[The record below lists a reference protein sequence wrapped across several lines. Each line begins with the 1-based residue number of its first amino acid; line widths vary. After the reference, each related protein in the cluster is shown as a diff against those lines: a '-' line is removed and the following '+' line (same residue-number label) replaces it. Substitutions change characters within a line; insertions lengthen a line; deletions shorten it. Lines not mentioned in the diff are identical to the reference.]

1 MDSGDGNLGS
11 MSWTMTGIERATS
24 NSNAEAVG
32 KSESTTLDA
41 MLADHRSMYAADIF
55 IPRLSTES
63 PPVFMDPHTGV
74 QSADPMSRIGPTLS
88 KQLAGYIDYHQRD
101 GDNVPTP
108 SGIFPYAKSM
118 SALRQLCRRSH
129 TRGEHFERP
138 EWQGSLCH
146 ELVRLT
152 VARGYHF
159 ERACYELGVVP
170 DRTERTLVSG
180 LRYIEQHV
188 DELRARQRDVIGGTW
203 QQPAQHIHHRVAGL
217 HAQDCPQCARAA

>member
-1 MDSGDGNLGS
+1 
-11 MSWTMTGIERATS
+11 MTDIRKSDAQLD
-24 NSNAEAVG
+24 AEAVG

-108 SGIFPYAKSM
+108 SGIFPYARSM
-118 SALRQLCRRSH
+118 AVMRQRLCRQRHPEH
-129 TRGEHFERP
+129 TQRE
-138 EWQGSLCH
+138 EWGGSLCYA
-146 ELVRLT
+146 LVSLT
-152 VARGYHF
+152 VGQRYHY
-159 ERACYELGVVP
+159 EQACLKLLVSP
-170 DRTERTLVSG
+170 TRTEDV
-180 LRYIEQHV
+180 LRRALRFIEEHM
-188 DELRARQRDVIGGTW
+188 DEMRARQTYAKVDGVW
-203 QQPAQHIHHRVAGL
+203 PAPPAHVHHAVPGL
-217 HAQDCPQCARAA
+217 HQDECEQCRRAA